1 LAGLFA
7 IVISFGEFYLKIY
20 LKIIFDIIV
29 SKQSKNT
36 KNINLKQKKLRFS
49 KTKFDRIPNH
59 ILHFKSFIKVCLS

>member
-20 LKIIFDIIV
+20 LKIIFDITV

-36 KNINLKQKKLRFS
+36 KNINLKQKKI
-49 KTKFDRIPNH
+49 KI
-59 ILHFKSFIKVCLS
+59 FKNEVRPYSQSYPSL

>member
-20 LKIIFDIIV
+20 LKIIFDITV

-36 KNINLKQKKLRFS
+36 KNINLKEKKI
-49 KTKFDRIPNH
+49 KI
-59 ILHFKSFIKVCLS
+59 FKNEVRPYSQSYPSF

>member
-20 LKIIFDIIV
+20 LKIIFDITV

-36 KNINLKQKKLRFS
+36 KNINLKQKKI
-49 KTKFDRIPNH
+49 KI
-59 ILHFKSFIKVCLS
+59 FKNEVRPYSQSYPSF